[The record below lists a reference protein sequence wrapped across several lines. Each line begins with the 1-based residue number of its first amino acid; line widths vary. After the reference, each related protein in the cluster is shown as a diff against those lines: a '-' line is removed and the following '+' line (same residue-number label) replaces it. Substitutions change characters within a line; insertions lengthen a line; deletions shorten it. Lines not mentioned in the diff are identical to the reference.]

1 MKTRGMMLAT
11 FAGVVVA
18 MLALAG
24 AAWAVVISNSSPISI
39 PGLGKATPYPA
50 TINVSGLSGT
60 TTDVNVELRGV
71 RHTWPDD
78 ASALLVGPG
87 GQKVMLMSDVGGGAD
102 PNGVN
107 LTFDDEAAGELPD
120 GAQITAGA
128 YKPTQGTADC
138 CSDPRPVNLP
148 SPAPAGPYA
157 TSLSAFDGAN
167 PNGTYSLYVFD
178 DTVND
183 SGQIGGGCS
192 LDIKTT
198 ANPPKDLRPDLRMA
212 RLGNLQ
218 IQNTADGHKLLR
230 FDSIIVNVGA
240 GNFEARG
247 SRLNTNTAEM
257 TVNQRIY
264 NDAGGYRTRA
274 TTAKMYFAGDG
285 HTHWHLRNLQSY
297 KLIRL
302 DNGSK
307 VGTGAKHGF
316 CFFDNYLHGSSNPA
330 YYTSPQACAYDQ
342 PSALQVTM
350 GLSRGWGDLY
360 NWNLPDQYI
369 DVTGLTS
376 GRYKLQATADVP
388 NWFLEG
394 SETNNV
400 TWVDIKISGSSV
412 SVITYG
418 PSA

>member
-1 MKTRGMMLAT
+1 
-11 FAGVVVA
+11 
-18 MLALAG
+18 
-24 AAWAVVISNSSPISI
+24 
-39 PGLGKATPYPA
+39 
-50 TINVSGLSGT
+50 
-60 TTDVNVELRGV
+60 
-71 RHTWPDD
+71 
-78 ASALLVGPG
+78 
-87 GQKVMLMSDVGGGAD
+87 MLMSDVGGGAD

-183 SGQIGGGCS
+183 SGQIGGGFS

-198 ANPPKDLRPDLRMA
+198 ANPPNDLRPDLRMA

-264 NDAGGYRTRA
+264 NDATGTPTGTLGTSRATSSSASTTAARSVREPSTASVSSTTTSTVPATLPTTRA
-274 TTAKMYFAGDG
+274 PKPAPTTNRA
-285 HTHWHLRNLQSY
+285 RC
-297 KLIRL
+297 R
-302 DNGSK
+302 
-307 VGTGAKHGF
+307 
-316 CFFDNYLHGSSNPA
+316 
-330 YYTSPQACAYDQ
+330 
-342 PSALQVTM
+342 
-350 GLSRGWGDLY
+350 
-360 NWNLPDQYI
+360 
-369 DVTGLTS
+369 
-376 GRYKLQATADVP
+376 
-388 NWFLEG
+388 
-394 SETNNV
+394 
-400 TWVDIKISGSSV
+400 
-412 SVITYG
+412 
-418 PSA
+418 